1 MTKSKPR
8 LTIGIPVRN
17 EEENIPNL
25 ILEVEDLILSL
36 EKYGIIVE
44 ILVNENASD
53 DESAELL
60 RRWAKA
66 NSKVNVVY
74 LKFLIS
80 YQESILSLMKNSQ
93 GDAFVVLQSDLQDP
107 PMLILEFARLWLEG
121 NQVVA
126 GKISNRQENF
136 FEKKFRFFFYKLL
149 NIVSDGNFISGLQDF
164 YLVSDSVLK
173 NLTKLPSIGLF
184 LRGHITNSY
193 GPIHMIEYER
203 RKRLSGKTK
212 FKFAD
217 KYSLALDGILLFGTR
232 FIRIISV
239 ASFLLFAFSVFA
251 FTLIII
257 LHLIGMNYQAKR
269 WLSIALVL
277 LIILAILGIGIS
289 LILEYLIRLY
299 RLLILGNNR

>member
-1 MTKSKPR
+1 
-8 LTIGIPVRN
+8 
-17 EEENIPNL
+17 
-25 ILEVEDLILSL
+25 
-36 EKYGIIVE
+36 
-44 ILVNENASD
+44 
-53 DESAELL
+53 
-60 RRWAKA
+60 
-66 NSKVNVVY
+66 
-74 LKFLIS
+74 
-80 YQESILSLMKNSQ
+80 
-93 GDAFVVLQSDLQDP
+93 
-107 PMLILEFARLWLEG
+107 MLILEFARLWLEG

-164 YLVSDSVLK
+164 YLVSDTVLK
-173 NLTKLPSIGLF
+173 NLVKLPSIGLF

-203 RKRLSGKTK
+203 RKRLSGKTI

-232 FIRIISV
+232 FIRVISV
-239 ASFLLFAFSVFA
+239 ASFLLFAFSVFT

-289 LILEYLIRLY
+289 LVLEYLIRLY